1 MTNYKELFYIS
12 QAEIASIIDSLD
24 ELSCRLKQLMIKCE
38 DDIIETG
45 EKEIEMLR
53 DKLKYHDKIR

>member
-53 DKLKYHDKIR
+53 DKLEYHDKIR